1 MPAVSKAQQ
10 RFFGMVRAAQKGE
23 MASPSSEVS
32 QAASSMSKSDVKKF
46 AKTKHKGLPE
56 KVKSEA
62 YYGGE
67 EQRKKDEKKK
77 KIDAF
82 MDKAM
87 PARTFDQMGRETDRR
102 TGKLKEG
109 KLDPKVK
116 KSMDE
121 FFRKVFKAN
130 IPQELSEKKNGR
142 CPAGQYY
149 CYTDEKCKP
158 IPKGFKV
165 VGPAGMLRKENGHTE
180 DETNKKN
187 GKKNGNVSNGNGNG
201 NGSNGSGSGNG
212 GSSVGESYDA
222 NDYNTLKDQIGSAK
236 KHRKTFKQF
245 RSKS

>member
-56 KVKSEA
+56 KVKS
-62 YYGGE
+62 
-67 EQRKKDEKKK
+67 D
-77 KIDAF
+77 
-82 MDKAM
+82 
-87 PARTFDQMGRETDRR
+87 
-102 TGKLKEG
+102 KLKEG

-121 FFRKVFKAN
+121 FFRTVFKAK

-149 CYTDEKCKP
+149 CYTDKECKP
-158 IPKGFKV
+158 IPKGFKA

-180 DETNKKN
+180 DETKKKN

-201 NGSNGSGSGNG
+201 NGSNGSGSGSG
-212 GSSVGESYDA
+212 GSNGSVGESYDA
-222 NDYNTLKDQIGSAK
+222 NDYNTLKDQVGSAK

-245 RSKS
+245 MDKSKS